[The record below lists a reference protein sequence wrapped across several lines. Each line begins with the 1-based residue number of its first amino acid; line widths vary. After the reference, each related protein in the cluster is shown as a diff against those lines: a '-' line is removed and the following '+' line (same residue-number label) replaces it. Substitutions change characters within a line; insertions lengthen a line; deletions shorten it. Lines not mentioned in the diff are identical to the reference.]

1 MDNRKLIEK
10 VARKLGRDK
19 GDVTKLLEAFT
30 SIVTTRCSELDSIA
44 IPGFG
49 TFEPRKRNERI
60 ITNPANGK
68 SVQVKVTDRGPHHKS
83 LVIDLSRKAAEQLDI
98 IRQGTAKVVIEVLRG
113 QHEDEQ

>member
-49 TFEPRKRNERI
+49 TFEPHKRNERI

-68 SVQVKVTDRGPHHKS
+68 RTLVPPKVTMGF
-83 LVIDLSRKAAEQLDI
+83 
-98 IRQGTAKVVIEVLRG
+98 KVSNVLKNKLK
-113 QHEDEQ
+113 QK